1 MYGEQLAE
9 YAFFIVDGT
18 LPPWVFVMLQYFE
31 TDFTFSRKPAMC
43 CTRRGNGLQRE
54 NTAQVTKFNKLFQLL
69 KSIFIKHDVF
79 SIKSL
84 C

>member
-9 YAFFIVDGT
+9 YALFIVDGT
-18 LPPWVFVMLQYFE
+18 LPPLGFSLCYNISK
-31 TDFTFSRKPAMC
+31 DFSFSRKPVMC

-79 SIKSL
+79 AIKSQF
-84 C
+84 